1 MYIAKEGV
9 SLFSNPQ
16 VLAKPFKS
24 PAPATPIARPQPQRK
39 RKRVVYKEDAS
50 DSESDSGGKGK
61 KKKKKSSDD
70 SYQDEGNTSGVNINK
85 LFPTFGP
92 PKPITGRFS
101 LPSITDKSGN
111 VVPVVMTNVSLG
123 IRPAIK
129 IPPRPL
135 HDPMADHA
143 IVLFDPTI
151 DTRETDEE
159 RKERE
164 KLEAAAK
171 AQEEKEKAALEAGGP
186 NLYNPHK
193 SLKELLGGGKDT
205 RATVAPKVPV
215 VIDPKLGKILRP
227 HQIEGVRF
235 LYRCTTGMTVDN
247 QYGCIMADEMGLGKT
262 LQCIALMWTLLK
274 QSPRGAGKGTIEKC
288 IIACPASLVK
298 NWANELVKWLG
309 DSAPKTFA
317 IDGTGTKADLIANV
331 RRWVQA
337 KGRHVTLPVMI
348 VSYETL
354 RTLCEELAGC
364 EIGLMLCD
372 EGHRLKN
379 SENLTFK
386 TLNELNCKRRVIL
399 SGTPIQNDLS
409 EYFSLLNFANKDY
422 LGTKNEFRKNFENA
436 IIRGR
441 DADATDKEKEASI
454 AKLRELSARVQPFI
468 IRRTN
473 DLLSKYLPVKY
484 EQVVFCALSP
494 LQLALYRHFITSP
507 EVKKLLRGVGSQP
520 LKAIG
525 QLKKLCNHPALL
537 DLPNDIAGSEQ
548 ILPSNYNGG
557 MLSAGG
563 RGGGSQ
569 TPDCSMGGKFVVLE
583 RFLDRIRRE
592 TNDKIVLISNYT
604 QTMDLFE
611 RLCRSKKC
619 GYLPRLLVL
628 RTKFVFLIYSYGC
641 IRLDGTLSVAKR
653 QKLVDRFNDPEGKE
667 FVFLLSSK
675 AGGCGINLIGA
686 NRLILFDPDWN
697 PASDQQALARV
708 WRDGQK
714 KECFVYRFVSTGT
727 IEEKIFQRQASKQA
741 LSSCV
746 VDEKEDTERHFSGD
760 ELRKLF
766 ELREATL
773 CETHETFKCK
783 RCKNGKQFMKAP
795 AMLYGDGST
804 WNHYTNA
811 ELKNN
816 HDDLL
821 RAEVGLPEVTFT
833 FQYISH

>member
-16 VLAKPFKS
+16 VLVKPFKS
-24 PAPATPIARPQPQRK
+24 PASSTPVARPQPQRK

-50 DSESDSGGKGK
+50 DSDSDSGGKGK
-61 KKKKKSSDD
+61 KKKKKASDD
-70 SYQDEGNTSGVNINK
+70 SYQDEGNTSAVNINK
-85 LFPTFGP
+85 LFPTFAP

-111 VVPVVMTNVSLG
+111 IVPVVMTNVSLG

-171 AQEEKEKAALEAGGP
+171 AQEEKEKAALEAGGA

-193 SLKELLGGGKDT
+193 SLKELLGGG
-205 RATVAPKVPV
+205 REAQATVAPKVPV

-227 HQIEGVRF
+227 HQIEGVKF

-422 LGTKNEFRKNFENA
+422 LGTKNDFRKNFENA
-436 IIRGR
+436 IVRGR
-441 DADATDKEKEASI
+441 DADASDKEKEASI
-454 AKLRELSARVQPFI
+454 AKLRELSGRVQPFI
-468 IRRTN
+468 
-473 DLLSKYLPVKY
+473 
-484 EQVVFCALSP
+484 
-494 LQLALYRHFITSP
+494 
-507 EVKKLLRGVGSQP
+507 
-520 LKAIG
+520 
-525 QLKKLCNHPALL
+525 
-537 DLPNDIAGSEQ
+537 
-548 ILPSNYNGG
+548 
-557 MLSAGG
+557 
-563 RGGGSQ
+563 
-569 TPDCSMGGKFVVLE
+569 
-583 RFLDRIRRE
+583 
-592 TNDKIVLISNYT
+592 
-604 QTMDLFE
+604 
-611 RLCRSKKC
+611 
-619 GYLPRLLVL
+619 
-628 RTKFVFLIYSYGC
+628 
-641 IRLDGTLSVAKR
+641 
-653 QKLVDRFNDPEGKE
+653 
-667 FVFLLSSK
+667 
-675 AGGCGINLIGA
+675 
-686 NRLILFDPDWN
+686 
-697 PASDQQALARV
+697 
-708 WRDGQK
+708 
-714 KECFVYRFVSTGT
+714 
-727 IEEKIFQRQASKQA
+727 
-741 LSSCV
+741 
-746 VDEKEDTERHFSGD
+746 
-760 ELRKLF
+760 
-766 ELREATL
+766 
-773 CETHETFKCK
+773 
-783 RCKNGKQFMKAP
+783 
-795 AMLYGDGST
+795 
-804 WNHYTNA
+804 
-811 ELKNN
+811 
-816 HDDLL
+816 
-821 RAEVGLPEVTFT
+821 
-833 FQYISH
+833 